1 MCCGRAASLQLDK
14 FAGIMMLFDG
24 IRNVL
29 QCRSFFIIGM
39 ICFADIHKIQEFP
52 QLTSKSF
59 FKGFFY
65 LTQSGNSND
74 SRVVKAEHLSVLTS
88 AQIMVLFLNLTFYF
102 TVRLKHVERDLTKP
116 NKQYS
121 RIFKSE
127 EQCLSKY
134 LNTFSPG
141 SSLSFFFAIS
151 SMSLLGAAAV
161 LQLTVYDYHTL
172 PFHVSGM

>member
-1 MCCGRAASLQLDK
+1 
-14 FAGIMMLFDG
+14 
-24 IRNVL
+24 
-29 QCRSFFIIGM
+29 
-39 ICFADIHKIQEFP
+39 
-52 QLTSKSF
+52 
-59 FKGFFY
+59 
-65 LTQSGNSND
+65 
-74 SRVVKAEHLSVLTS
+74 
-88 AQIMVLFLNLTFYF
+88 MVLFLNLTFYF

-127 EQCLSKY
+127 EQCLSEY

-141 SSLSFFFAIS
+141 SSLSFFFVAIS
-151 SMSLLGAAAV
+151 SMSLLGTAAV